1 MHDILERFLF
11 DHAAVRGETVVLRDS
26 FAEVLARHPYPP
38 VLARL
43 LGELLA
49 AGQLLEATL
58 KFDGTLILQLHGK
71 GQLKMAVVEI
81 TSKKT
86 LRATARWDGE
96 IPDVSLA
103 ELLGQG
109 GRFVITIDPDDGE
122 PYQGIVGFE
131 KGESV
136 ATIIEHYMQRSAQID
151 TRVWLACDGQIA
163 SGLMLQKMPLEGG
176 SGAEDE
182 DAWPRVQR
190 LAETITAEE
199 LLTLAPR
206 EMLHRL
212 FHEETVRMFD
222 PATPKFACTCS
233 RERVGSMLEMVGRE
247 EVDSVLA
254 ERGQVEIVCDFCG
267 KHYHFDS
274 VDVAQLFAGQGV
286 AEGNRNLQ

>member
-11 DHAAVRGETVVLRDS
+11 DHAAVRGETVVLRES
-26 FAEVLARHPYPP
+26 YAEVLARHPYPP

-49 AGQLLEATL
+49 AGELLVATL

-71 GQLKMAVVEI
+71 GHLKLAVVEV
-81 TSKKT
+81 TGEKT

-109 GRFVITIDPDDGE
+109 GRFVITIDPKDGE
-122 PYQGIVGFE
+122 PYQGIVGFD

-151 TRVWLACDGQIA
+151 TRVWLACDGTTA

-190 LAETITAEE
+190 LAETITSEE

-222 PATPKFACTCS
+222 PSTPTFKCTCS
-233 RERVGSMLEMVGRE
+233 RERVGSMMEMVGRE
-247 EVDSVLA
+247 EVDGVLA
-254 ERGQVEIVCDFCG
+254 ERGNVEIVCDFCG
-267 KHYHFDS
+267 KHYHFDA
-274 VDVAQLFAGQGV
+274 VDVAQLFAGEGV
-286 AEGNRNLQ
+286 KPGNRRLQ